1 MIHKWETFYPD
12 FVAIIRG
19 VTTTIEHFQSDERKS
34 MFHLIC
40 RDRLGVW
47 SKNSRGCGKTMECRI
62 ISEKAGSG
70 RTTVSSQGSNL
81 GKIVFGWK
89 YNTLLTWQSDFTLLQ
104 SGQNWT
110 ASRGFLQNTKI
121 LLWENVAMDSWKLNF
136 WLKAWM
142 QKNLVKNASFDHLF
156 RYNRD
161 PYCRIALYYI
171 SLLIGFGK

>member
-1 MIHKWETFYPD
+1 MKPRFENKIAEGKRTDGVDFMIHKWETFYPD

-19 VTTTIEHFQSDERKS
+19 VTTMIEQIIVEHIQSDERKS

-89 YNTLLTWQSDFTLLQ
+89 YNTLLT
-104 SGQNWT
+104 
-110 ASRGFLQNTKI
+110 
-121 LLWENVAMDSWKLNF
+121 
-136 WLKAWM
+136 
-142 QKNLVKNASFDHLF
+142 
-156 RYNRD
+156 
-161 PYCRIALYYI
+161 
-171 SLLIGFGK
+171 